1 MAEEN
6 NMSEVIS
13 EIKNATEEDIRQV
26 VERWFEKTRL
36 DGMKLG
42 ARFIAAG
49 CFGAIQKHVNKPKP
63 SLRDYERCI
72 KDIRK
77 IIAVQMTQQND
88 SAEAKPNEAV
98 EEMVDD
104 GAAKQNDSTNS

>member
-13 EIKNATEEDIRQV
+13 EIKNATEQDIKEV
-26 VERWFEKTRL
+26 IEGWFERTRT
-36 DGMKLG
+36 DGMKIG
-42 ARFIAAG
+42 AQFIALG
-49 CFGAIQKHVNKPKP
+49 CLDAIRRNLSKAKP

-77 IIAVQMTQQND
+77 IIAVQLT
-88 SAEAKPNEAV
+88 
-98 EEMVDD
+98 
-104 GAAKQNDSTNS
+104 KQNDLKEVKATEETIDDGTAE

>member
-13 EIKNATEEDIRQV
+13 EIKSATEEEIREV
-26 VERWFEKTRL
+26 IEKWFRKTRT

-42 ARFIAAG
+42 AQLIAAG
-49 CFGAIQKHVNKPKP
+49 CFGAIQTNLNKTKP

-77 IIAVQMTQQND
+77 IIAVQLT
-88 SAEAKPNEAV
+88 
-98 EEMVDD
+98 
-104 GAAKQNDSTNS
+104 KQNDSEEVKADEVTEEISNDGTTE